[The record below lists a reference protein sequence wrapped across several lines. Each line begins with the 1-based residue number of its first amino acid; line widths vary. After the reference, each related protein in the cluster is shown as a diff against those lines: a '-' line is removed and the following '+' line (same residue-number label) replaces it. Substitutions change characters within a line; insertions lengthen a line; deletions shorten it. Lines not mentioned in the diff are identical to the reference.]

1 MDYLS
6 RMKERL
12 DGREAF
18 VPHHLGRKEE
28 IRKFADLVGIK
39 TPKIYAS
46 GSIDEILHAELPEKF
61 VLKPSFAST
70 SIGIHIL
77 ESRDSGLYDLMHG
90 KPISHEEIIDEANSI
105 SERFLGN
112 AASGIFLIEEL
123 LRDHDGA
130 FPPPDIRAYAFQG
143 VIGMILVEHHID
155 GPARAMYFD
164 GEFLPFPDV
173 HSRYSVA
180 DGMEHL
186 ETIVEAQT
194 PRNWEQILNV
204 ATRIS
209 YAVPSA
215 FCRIDMYD
223 AQDGINLGE
232 ITFLPGTF
240 YYKNRKIMSPAES
253 ERLGR
258 LWAEA
263 EERLEGSYKSW

>member
-12 DGREAF
+12 EGREAF

-28 IRKFADLVGIK
+28 VRKFADLVGVK
-39 TPKIYAS
+39 TPKIYEAGTIHKILAS
-46 GSIDEILHAELPEKF
+46 DLPETF

-70 SIGIHIL
+70 SIGIHVL
-77 ESRDSGLYDLMHG
+77 ESRESGLFDLLQDR
-90 KPISHEEIIDEANSI
+90 PISHTEIIDEACNI
-105 SERFLGN
+105 SERILGD
-112 AASGIFLIEEL
+112 ASSGIFIIEEL
-123 LRDHDGA
+123 LRDHDGS

-164 GEFLPFPDV
+164 GDFLPFADV
-173 HSRYSVA
+173 DSRYSVA
-180 DGMEHL
+180 DGMDHL
-186 ETIVEAQT
+186 EKIVEART
-194 PRNWEQILNV
+194 PRNWPEILNV
-204 ATRIS
+204 AKRIS
-209 YAVPSA
+209 HAVPSA

-223 AQDGINLGE
+223 AQNGINLGE

-240 YYKNRKIMSPAES
+240 YYKNRKIMSQAES

-258 LWAEA
+258 LWGEA
-263 EERLEGSYKSW
+263 ETRLTGSHRSW